1 LRDHR
6 AFPAVLGLQAIRR
19 LATTP
24 VIPAN
29 LLIVQLA
36 INVAVV
42 ILGTGLLL
50 VVGAAVFD
58 IPVPQ
63 DPVGFLAAFLLGT
76 GSVFSLG
83 LLAVAIARTSRSVVG
98 LVLVAYLPIMILGG
112 VYLPHSSCLT
122 SSSGHPPGVEALQ
135 DAGRRTQDAGRT
147 DWHRPATA
155 AAGRAG
161 SVEPGCQLVGR
172 QVGSLGVTAFR
183 QFGDDHRFLLSG

>member
-1 LRDHR
+1 MRDHR
-6 AFPAVLGLQAIRR
+6 AFPAALGLQAIRR

-98 LVLVAYLPIMILGG
+98 LVLVAYLPI
-112 VYLPHSSCLT
+112 
-122 SSSGHPPGVEALQ
+122 
-135 DAGRRTQDAGRT
+135 RTYRT
-147 DWHRPATA
+147 VPA
-155 AAGRAG
+155 
-161 SVEPGCQLVGR
+161 
-172 QVGSLGVTAFR
+172 
-183 QFGDDHRFLLSG
+183 

>member
-6 AFPAVLGLQAIRR
+6 AFPAALGLQAIRR

-36 INVAVV
+36 MNVAVV

-83 LLAVAIARTSRSVVG
+83 LLAVAIARTSRSVGG
-98 LVLVAYLPIMILGG
+98 LVLVAYL
-112 VYLPHSSCLT
+112 T
-122 SSSGHPPGVEALQ
+122 PPGYKPC
-135 DAGRRTQDAGRT
+135 RTHGPAPARNRCS
-147 DWHRPATA
+147 RPCWQCSPRASA
-155 AAGRAG
+155 CWPPGWFAG
-161 SVEPGCQLVGR
+161 SDRVPPIW
-172 QVGSLGVTAFR
+172 
-183 QFGDDHRFLLSG
+183 